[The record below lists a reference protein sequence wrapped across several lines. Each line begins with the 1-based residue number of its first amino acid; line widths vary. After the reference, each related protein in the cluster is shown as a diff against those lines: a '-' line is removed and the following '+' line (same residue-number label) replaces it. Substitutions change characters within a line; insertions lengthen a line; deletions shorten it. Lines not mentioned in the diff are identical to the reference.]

1 MNLSSLNWKKHIDVA
16 VGIGIF
22 LLAAQF
28 VPEQWGWVAIV
39 LGVAAYTQRV
49 LPESK

>member
-1 MNLSSLNWKKHIDVA
+1 MLASWKKHIDVA

-39 LGVAAYTQRV
+39 LGVAAYFVTQRV
-49 LPESK
+49 FPESK